1 MKKSDSEIL
10 FIIGAGRSGTTFLAD
25 LISSHPDI
33 HRLPEL
39 RYLWMTGC
47 QWRDHDFRGVSDA
60 TPKVKQRIRN
70 YISKI
75 SSNNAKVIVEKTP
88 SNCFRIGL
96 INEVYPGAKYIHIV
110 RDGRSTALSS
120 LKAYFGA
127 KAFNAK
133 SSGVVGNV
141 GERKLFLVNRLNQL
155 KQKFSNRAIPCD
167 GILPMLVLRL
177 NDVMRRVLTKKPPV
191 WGARFPGLAQLYH
204 QLMPYQMAAL
214 QWKYSV
220 EAALSGFL
228 CHIKSENILTI
239 EYEALIRSPDKQLK
253 LIYDFVGVGAL
264 DTVEELSPVNVT
276 MSDNDWSMELSSD
289 ERLEMESLMEP
300 ALSNLGYQIST
311 NSISL
316 SEN

>member
-1 MKKSDSEIL
+1 VNKNDSKML

-25 LISSHPDI
+25 LISSHPDL

-60 TPKVKQRIRN
+60 TPKVKQRIRS

-75 SSNNAKVIVEKTP
+75 APKNAKVIVEKTP

-96 INEVYPGAKYIHIV
+96 INEVYPRAKYIHIV

-120 LKAYFGA
+120 LKAQYGA

-133 SSGVVGNV
+133 SRGEVGSA
-141 GERKLFLVNRLNQL
+141 GQLKLFLVQRLNQIR
-155 KQKFSNRAIPCD
+155 QKLSNRAIPAD
-167 GILPMLVLRL
+167 GLLPMLVIRFG
-177 NDVMRRVLTKKPPV
+177 DVMRRVMTNKPAI
-191 WGARFPGLAQLYH
+191 WGAKFPGMAQLYH
-204 QLMPYQMAAL
+204 QLKVHQIVAL
-214 QWKYSV
+214 QWRYSV
-220 EAALSGFL
+220 DAALSGFR

-239 EYEALIRSPDKQLK
+239 EYGSLIRSPDKQLE

-264 DTVEELSPVNVT
+264 DNVEELSPLKVK
-276 MSDNDWSMELSSD
+276 MSDNDWSMELSID

-300 ALSNLGYQIST
+300 ELSNLGY
-311 NSISL
+311 
-316 SEN
+316 